1 MGDSAGLTLIVIA
14 VVVVLV
20 LVVAFALSRR
30 RGERRTP
37 APHDVEGPRRQADG
51 SRPEHLDPDPERL
64 AGGRAR
70 FTPPPR
76 EPRR

>member
-1 MGDSAGLTLIVIA
+1 MGDSWGLTLLLI
-14 VVVVLV
+14 VVVLV
-20 LVVAFALSRR
+20 VVVVAAVAIGRR

-37 APHDVEGPRRQADG
+37 APHDVEGPRRNADG